1 MQQANEAE
9 RSQKISLTDTVRT
22 WAALHDSNAPVSLA
36 VLRERERERER
47 MPGPRTDSNSSVGL
61 VADGIYLLAKNVSGW
76 ARPVLGVQRVAPVRL
91 RLHLAVFQRPGHAEQ
106 RQALLNLMVLQSE
119 RQVGDLRVGT
129 VLGDRDV
136 VRGRAHKRR
145 GPVPSTPGGEAAI

>member
-1 MQQANEAE
+1 MVSVRE
-9 RSQKISLTDTVRT
+9 TVPQIENYCR
-22 WAALHDSNAPVSLA
+22 
-36 VLRERERERER
+36 
-47 MPGPRTDSNSSVGL
+47 
-61 VADGIYLLAKNVSGW
+61 LLQDEV
-76 ARPVLGVQRVAPVRL
+76 
-91 RLHLAVFQRPGHAEQ
+91 HAEQ

-136 VRGRAHKRR
+136 VRGREHKRR